1 MQKVIC
7 FVILAFAMA
16 AKALTP
22 AERNETIEN
31 FANMRSVVEP
41 EASNM
46 QMLRYSAEFE
56 KLAEDWVDDCLMG
69 TKIWDTLPEYRG
81 LGRSFAINF
90 YEQQSPADMVY
101 RFSNEMFNYD
111 YEANTCSE
119 ICGNYTQVIWATSNA
134 VGCAIKLCPNIRSE
148 SGDPAYLM
156 AYQYKPACNMPGEK
170 PYLPGPA
177 CSKCPQ
183 TSECRLKQ
191 CVVSS
196 DLDVALQAEGKQA
209 TTLATVKIEVFQIV
223 IFSAAVIL
231 SFV

>member
-119 ICGNYTQVIWATSNA
+119 ICGNYTQVEVIWATSNA

-156 AYQYKPACNMPGEK
+156 AYQYKPACMSTFLLYMNGVNAEMHYNALEVTNTFHSFK
-170 PYLPGPA
+170 VVI
-177 CSKCPQ
+177 
-183 TSECRLKQ
+183 CRVKSPICQDLRAPNVLKR
-191 CVVSS
+191 VNV
-196 DLDVALQAEGKQA
+196 D
-209 TTLATVKIEVFQIV
+209 
-223 IFSAAVIL
+223 
-231 SFV
+231 